1 MATVRQSND
10 WKNRGAGL
18 LDKLGMSASIAC
30 AVHCLVLSV
39 LLVMAPVVTM
49 GVFGSEWFHL
59 VFLLL
64 VVPVGAVAFWSGYK
78 THRQRRLLLAGS
90 IGLIIIGFA
99 ALLEI
104 SVLPPLAASA
114 LTAAGGML
122 LVAAHWGNLRC
133 RRKCRNSCS
142 CSQA

>member
-1 MATVRQSND
+1 MATIRKSND
-10 WKNRGAGL
+10 WKNRGADL
-18 LDKLGMSASIAC
+18 LDKLGMSASVAC

-39 LLVMAPVVTM
+39 LLVMAPVVSL

-64 VVPVGAVAFWSGYK
+64 VVPVGAVAFWSGYRI
-78 THRQRRLLLAGS
+78 HRQRRLLLAGS

-114 LTAAGGML
+114 LTRSEEHTSELQSRGHLVCRL
-122 LVAAHWGNLRC
+122 LLE
-133 RRKCRNSCS
+133 
-142 CSQA
+142 

>member
-1 MATVRQSND
+1 MFQTARRLLRMATVRQSND

-39 LLVMAPVVTM
+39 LLVMAPVVSM

-64 VVPVGAVAFWSGYK
+64 VVAVGAVAFWSGYRI
-78 THRQRRLLLAGS
+78 HRQRRLLMSGS
-90 IGLIIIGFA
+90 IGQHIIGY
-99 ALLEI
+99 
-104 SVLPPLAASA
+104 V
-114 LTAAGGML
+114 
-122 LVAAHWGNLRC
+122 
-133 RRKCRNSCS
+133 
-142 CSQA
+142 